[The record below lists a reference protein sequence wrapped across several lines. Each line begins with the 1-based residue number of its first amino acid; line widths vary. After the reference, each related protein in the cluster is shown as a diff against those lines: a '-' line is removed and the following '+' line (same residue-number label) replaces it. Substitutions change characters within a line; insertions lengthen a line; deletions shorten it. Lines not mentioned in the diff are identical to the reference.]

1 MKNINPESECMY
13 DQLTILIQLVDK
25 YNKEGIVLI
34 KLDFIHSTRIEFA
47 ITNLQTGLST
57 YAKYTYCSLG
67 AKMAWVGLEFYTT
80 KSKINYEKSN
90 LLLRRISWT
99 TRTIVFGSSS
109 KMA

>member
-13 DQLTILIQLVDK
+13 DQLNILIQLVDK

-67 AKMAWVGLEFYTT
+67 AKMAWVGLEFLYNQIT
-80 KSKINYEKSN
+80 EK
-90 LLLRRISWT
+90 L
-99 TRTIVFGSSS
+99 
-109 KMA
+109 